1 VKKQLKENKA
11 PGENEQTGDEI
22 EVIRRIG
29 ANTRVSG
36 TIDDIELRVMLDA
49 GEQGFYNEHPGSLS
63 RSSLIVGF

>member
-11 PGENEQTGDEI
+11 PSENEQTGDEI

-49 GEQGFYNEHPGSLS
+49 GAPGFYNEHPGSLS
-63 RSSLIVGF
+63 RSSLIGF